1 MQVLSLFDGIS
12 TGQLCLRHIGFDIEK
27 YYASEIEESAI
38 AITQHN
44 FPETI
49 QLGDVNNWKN
59 WDIEWDKI
67 DLLIGGSPCQNLSII
82 GVGKKEDRKGL
93 EGEKSGLFYKY
104 VEILNHLKSVN
115 PKVKFLLENNFAMPK
130 ADEEIITKLLGV
142 EPIMIDAAEV
152 SPQSRKRFYWCNWE
166 AKTPSSN
173 DIFYH
178 LFHNFVLKDI
188 LQPSDMVD
196 DKYWYNYDYEFNG
209 KDKNPICTLKIN
221 CFKMGKRVSNP
232 NSKCY
237 TLTCVN
243 GGYTHKKVYQD
254 GRNRKL
260 TPIEYER
267 CQNLPDDYT
276 KYGVKDGK
284 QIIMSDT
291 ARYNACG
298 NGWNA
303 NVIKHIFLALRNTV
317 EITFTVE

>member
-12 TGQLCLRHIGFDIEK
+12 TGQLCLRHLGFDIEK

-115 PKVKFLLENNFAMPK
+115 PNIKFMLENNFAMPE
-130 ADEEIITKLLGV
+130 ADENIITELLGV
-142 EPIMIDAAEV
+142 NPIMIDAALV
-152 SPQSRKRFYWCNWE
+152 SAQSRKRLYWCNWDVKQPCE
-166 AKTPSSN
+166 N
-173 DIFYH
+173 DDEYKKYH
-178 LFHNFVLKDI
+178 NYVLKDI
-188 LQPSDMVD
+188 LQPSYDVD
-196 DKYWYNYDYEFNG
+196 KKYWYNYDYEFNG
-209 KDKNPICTLKIN
+209 EDKNPICTLKIN

-232 NSKCY
+232 NSKGY
-237 TLTCVN
+237 TLTCAN

-254 GRNRKL
+254 GKNRKL

-267 CQNLPDDYT
+267 CQCLPDNYT
-276 KYGVKDGK
+276 KYGFVNKKVID
-284 QIIMSDT
+284 ISDT
-291 ARYNACG
+291 NRYNACG

-303 NVIKHIFLALRNTV
+303 NVIKHIFKSLK
-317 EITFTVE
+317 